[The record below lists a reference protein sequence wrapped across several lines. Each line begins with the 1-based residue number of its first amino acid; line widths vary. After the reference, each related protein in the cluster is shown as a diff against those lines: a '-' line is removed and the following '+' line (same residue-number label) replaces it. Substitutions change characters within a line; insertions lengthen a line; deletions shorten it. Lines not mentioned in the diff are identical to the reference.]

1 MIRGVVIPG
10 VPTVLLAAVLA
21 APPAGY
27 VSETLPNGL
36 RVTILPDPAIP
47 VVATQVWIRVGS
59 ANEEPKTRGFAH
71 LFEHLMFGGTPA
83 HPKRAV
89 WDLHERYGGD
99 TNAYTSFDETVY
111 VSEIPPAGHL
121 EVLAIEADRMVDL
134 DLTEENLANEKRI
147 VTEELRVATE
157 NDPFSRLFTEALRRI
172 LGEHPYALTP
182 VGTKEDIAAATLEH
196 AREFYAA
203 HYRPRNAHLIVVG
216 PVDAGTTL
224 AAIRREFG
232 RLPEGGTTPED
243 IPEITGWA
251 LPEHLALEEDIPP
264 VEVAVLGFPLPP
276 PSHPDAEAIRV
287 AAQILAWGSVDVF
300 QDELVRVRR
309 NALEAGTEVE
319 WARRGG
325 VLAFYAA
332 NLPYR
337 REKTA
342 FRHIE
347 EVRSH
352 LGTFAWLDAGRLA
365 AAKRTLAATEL
376 RRTYYAASMA
386 DAVGRAAW
394 WEGDESR
401 AFDAAARIE
410 AVTEEDIRRVVRT
423 WVLDARPVRLYVRP
437 EKVPLYVTLF
447 GWLYPLFGGR

>member
-1 MIRGVVIPG
+1 MRFRKAPACL
-10 VPTVLLAAVLA
+10 LLAAGTAVA
-21 APPAGY
+21 APPPGF

-36 RVTILPDPAIP
+36 TVSILSDPRMP
-47 VVATQVWIRVGS
+47 VVATQVWFRVGS

-71 LFEHLMFGGTPA
+71 LFEHLMFGGTPT
-83 HPKRAV
+83 HPERAV
-89 WDLHERYGGD
+89 WDLHERHGGD
-99 TNAYTSFDETVY
+99 VNAFTSFDETVY
-111 VSEIPPAGHL
+111 VSEIPPAGHA
-121 EVLAIEADRMVDL
+121 EVLRIEADRMVHL

-147 VTEELRVATE
+147 VTEELRVSTE
-157 NDPFSRLFTEALRRI
+157 NDPLSRLLTKALAGI

-196 AREFYAA
+196 AQEFYEAW
-203 HYRPRNAHLIVVG
+203 YRPGNAHVVVVG
-216 PVDAGTTL
+216 PVDVDETL

-232 RLPEGGTTPED
+232 PLPAGGAPPSD
-243 IPEITGWA
+243 VPAIPDWP
-251 LPEHLALEEDIPP
+251 LPEHVALEEDIPP

-276 PSHPDAEAIRV
+276 PAHPDADALRV
-287 AAQILAWGSVDVF
+287 AAEILARGSVDVF
-300 QDELVRVRR
+300 QDEIVRVRGK
-309 NALEAGTEVE
+309 ALEAGTEIA

-352 LGTFAWLDAGRLA
+352 LGTFAWLDPDRLA
-365 AAKRTLAATEL
+365 AAKRSLRAEEFGRSYWASAT
-376 RRTYYAASMA
+376 A
-386 DAVGRAAW
+386 DAIGRADW
-394 WEGDESR
+394 WEGNASR
-401 AFDAAARIE
+401 AFDAAGRID
-410 AVTEEDIRRVVRT
+410 AVDEEEVRRVVRR
-423 WVLDARPVRLYVRP
+423 WILDARPVRVYVRP
-437 EKVPLYVTLF
+437 EKVPLWVTLL